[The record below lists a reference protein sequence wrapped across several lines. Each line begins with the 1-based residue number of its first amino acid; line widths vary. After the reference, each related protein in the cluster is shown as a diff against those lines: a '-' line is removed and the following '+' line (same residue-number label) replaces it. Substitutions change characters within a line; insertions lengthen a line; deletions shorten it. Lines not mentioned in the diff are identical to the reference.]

1 MTKKLEGT
9 VALVTGASSG
19 IGEATAA
26 VLAEEG
32 AAVALVARRKDRLE
46 ALAERI
52 GGDAKTLVIEADIT
66 DLAQAERAV
75 AATVGELGR
84 LDTLVN
90 NAGVMLLGPIVDAPL
105 EEWQRM
111 VNLNL
116 LGLLYCTHAA
126 LPHLLANAEREPRSV
141 ADIVNVSSVAGRV
154 ARLNSGVYNATK
166 HGVGAFS
173 ESLRQEVTARHVRV
187 TIIEPGATATELA
200 FHNRPEILEGM
211 AQTFGGI
218 EIMQAEDIAESI
230 RYAVTQPRRVAVERD
245 PHPAHRTGA
254 LTSDASPSSAARAR
268 ARRPWPPSW
277 RACWTRLMWSSMPST
292 TSRAG
297 HSSATRSSGPGST

>member
-1 MTKKLEGT
+1 MAKRLEGT

-26 VLAEEG
+26 ALADEG
-32 AAVALVARRKDRLE
+32 ARVALVARRRDRLE

-52 GGDAKTLVIEADIT
+52 GSDNALVIEADVT
-66 DLAQAERAV
+66 DQAQAARAV
-75 AATVGELGR
+75 ERSVSELGR
-84 LDTLVN
+84 LDVLVN
-90 NAGVMLLGPIVDAPL
+90 NAGVMLLGPVVDAPI

-111 VNLNL
+111 VQLNL

-126 LPHLLANAEREPRSV
+126 LSHLLKAAETEPRSV
-141 ADIVNVSSVAGRV
+141 ADVINISSTAGRV

-187 TIIEPGATATELA
+187 TLIEPGATATELA

-218 EIMQAEDIAESI
+218 EIMQAEDIAEAI
-230 RYAVTQPRRVAVERD
+230 RYAVTQPRRVAVNEILIRPTEQER
-245 PHPAHRTGA
+245 
-254 LTSDASPSSAARAR
+254 
-268 ARRPWPPSW
+268 
-277 RACWTRLMWSSMPST
+277 
-292 TSRAG
+292 
-297 HSSATRSSGPGST
+297 